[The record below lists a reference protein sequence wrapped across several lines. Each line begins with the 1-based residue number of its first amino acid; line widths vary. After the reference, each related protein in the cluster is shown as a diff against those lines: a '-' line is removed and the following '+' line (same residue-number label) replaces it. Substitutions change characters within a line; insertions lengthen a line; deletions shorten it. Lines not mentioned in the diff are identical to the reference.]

1 MNEPESTDIIQVV
14 YTAAQLVADDLEEAA
29 RLVERVF
36 SESEPTTAQEA
47 LARLQRAASGMDT
60 RRQGILAARLRLEK
74 LDRVVQEALAVLPV
88 TRRLAVL
95 EAYLHP
101 EAQQASAA
109 DPATER
115 SSAGDL
121 VSVRPERTVFL
132 YAVRRAMDERGS
144 LAVTVADIT
153 DALDR
158 TIGASA
164 APVPPALRSV
174 VESTLARRRS
184 MGSGDARTAYAGGN
198 SPANRTRPGVRFAG
212 ALAVILVASLL
223 GIWFGR
229 PANPADNRPG
239 LPPDLF
245 SVLAQSSSDEIV
257 FTGSS
262 TEQAERVLLDRFAIR
277 AAVPDLDG
285 GVLESLSVVHV
296 GEESDIPVL
305 HYAEDGSTSM
315 DVFVVPYIY
324 LEDYRFE
331 WSIPNAVLDQLAE
344 VDGVDIAVNDQ
355 VARIAW
361 RVRDDIYVTF
371 TTGDPMTVR
380 TRFRF

>member
-14 YTAAQLVADDLEEAA
+14 YTAAQLVADDLEEAS

-60 RRQGILAARLRLEK
+60 RRQGILAARLRREK

-88 TRRLAVL
+88 TRRLAVM

-101 EAQQASAA
+101 VA
-109 DPATER
+109 DSDPT
-115 SSAGDL
+115 S
-121 VSVRPERTVFL
+121 PERTVFM
-132 YAVRRAMDERGS
+132 YAVRRAMNERGS
-144 LAVTVADIT
+144 LAVTAADIR

-174 VESTLARRRS
+174 VESAVARRNN
-184 MGSGDARTAYAGGN
+184 MGSGAARSAYPG
-198 SPANRTRPGVRFAG
+198 SDSTTERKRPAVRFVG

-229 PANPADNRPG
+229 PDQPVTNGPG

-245 SVLAQSSSDEIV
+245 SVLATSSSDEVV

-262 TEQAERVLLDRFAIR
+262 TDQAERVLLDRFAIR
-277 AAVPDLDG
+277 AAVPDMDG
-285 GVLESLSVVHV
+285 GVLSALSVVHV
-296 GEESDIPVL
+296 GEESDLPVL
-305 HYAEDGSTSM
+305 QYTVDGDETM
-315 DVFVVPYIY
+315 NVFIVPYVY

-331 WSIPNAVLDQLAE
+331 WSIATVVLNQLAE
-344 VDGVDIAVNDQ
+344 ADGVDIAVDDH

-371 TTGDPMTVR
+371 TRGDPMAVR
-380 TRFRF
+380 GMFRF

>member
-1 MNEPESTDIIQVV
+1 MNEPETTDIIQVV

-60 RRQGILAARLRLEK
+60 RRQGILAARLRREK

-88 TRRLAVL
+88 TRRLAVM

-101 EAQQASAA
+101 PSDNQATKAGA
-109 DPATER
+109 
-115 SSAGDL
+115 SSN
-121 VSVRPERTVFL
+121 PEGTVFL

-144 LAVTVADIT
+144 LAVTVADIG

-174 VESTLARRRS
+174 VESTLARRNS
-184 MGSGDARTAYAGGN
+184 MGSGDARSAYSGGKRR
-198 SPANRTRPGVRFAG
+198 SERKRPAVRFAG

-229 PANPADNRPG
+229 PEQSVSNGPG

-245 SVLAQSSSDEIV
+245 TLLAESSTDEVV

-262 TEQAERVLLDRFAIR
+262 TDQAERILLDRFAIR
-277 AAVPDLDG
+277 AAVPEMDG
-285 GVLESLSVVHV
+285 GVLASLSVVHV

-305 HYAEDGSTSM
+305 RYTADSNETM
-315 DVFVVPYIY
+315 DVFIVPYVY

-331 WSIPNAVLDQLAE
+331 WSIATVVLDQLAE
-344 VDGVDIAVNDQ
+344 VDGVDISVDDE

-361 RVRDDIYVTF
+361 RVRDDIYATF
-371 TTGDPMTVR
+371 TSGDPMTVR
-380 TRFRF
+380 ARFRY